1 MRRPTA
7 ERRHLTQMAIE
18 RKKHKLQ
25 YEGWSDEYEAWTHGG
40 QRNRL
45 NKGKIYCSCP
55 LCSTKTKVYGPSLS
69 DFKKLERMQSSL
81 DETGFDLKILP
92 HKGW

>member
-1 MRRPTA
+1 MQRPKA

-18 RKKHKLQ
+18 RKKRKLKQ
-25 YEGWSDEYEAWTHGG
+25 GWYDAYDDWTHGG

-45 NKGKIYCSCP
+45 NKGKIHCSCP
-55 LCSTKTKVYGPSLS
+55 LCSAKTKIYGPSLS
-69 DFKKLERMQSSL
+69 DYKKLEGMQSSL
-81 DETGFDLKILP
+81 EETGFDLKILP

>member
-25 YEGWSDEYEAWTHGG
+25 YEGWSDEYKAWTHGG

-45 NKGKIYCSCP
+45 NKGKVHCSCP
-55 LCSTKTKVYGPSLS
+55 LCSTKTKIYGPSLS

>member
-1 MRRPTA
+1 MQRPKA
-7 ERRHLTQMAIE
+7 LRRHYTQRAIE

-25 YEGWSDEYEAWTHGG
+25 HESWYDAYEDWTHGG

-45 NKGKIYCSCP
+45 NKGKIHCSCWM
-55 LCSTKTKVYGPSLS
+55 CSAKTKIFGPSLS
-69 DFKKLERMQSSL
+69 DYKKLEGMQSSL

>member
-45 NKGKIYCSCP
+45 NKGKVHCSCP
-55 LCSTKTKVYGPSLS
+55 LCSTKTKIYGPSLS

>member
-25 YEGWSDEYEAWTHGG
+25 YEGWSDEHEAWTHGG
-40 QRNRL
+40 QRTRL
-45 NKGKIYCSCP
+45 NKGKIHCSCP